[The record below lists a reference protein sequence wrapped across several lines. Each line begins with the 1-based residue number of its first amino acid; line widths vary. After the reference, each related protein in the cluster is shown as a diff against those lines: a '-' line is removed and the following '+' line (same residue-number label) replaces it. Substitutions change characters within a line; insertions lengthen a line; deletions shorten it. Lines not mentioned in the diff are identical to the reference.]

1 MLQLMRK
8 HARNWLMKVVLG
20 IIIIVFVFYF
30 GSMRGRQETETIAII
45 DGARIAH
52 AQFRDEYQNLFEFY
66 RERYGDRLTD
76 DLLKQ
81 INLKEQAFDS
91 VITQAIMLAKADE
104 WNLRVSDNELQA
116 SILSYPAFQRDG
128 AFNNDLY
135 QRILRY
141 QRMTPETFEEMQ
153 RKALATGKVERLI
166 RESAK
171 VSEQEVYEVYRLQNR
186 KVNIRFIRIP
196 TEPAKS
202 AGKPSEE
209 EILAYFQ
216 EHKEEFRM
224 PQTAT
229 IEYIRFDGERFAGAA
244 HIADDEIEEYYRYH
258 EEEFTENGTVKPL
271 PKVRDEIVSRLKSI
285 RGMDM
290 AFKEATTAHDTIY
303 QEENFEEYAEKQG
316 HTIQTTS
323 FPRNAPLSG
332 EFAGMQELGEYVFD
346 LQEGDLGRVFSG
358 TSGHYVFRLVSL
370 KPSRVPELTEVLE
383 TVKKSYAES
392 RAIEKAREK
401 AERINS
407 GLRDG
412 TDMTALSRKEG
423 LTVSQTGLFQP
434 GPEIPKIGYSPEME
448 DAIFEISVKEPTP
461 DRVFF
466 VDGNYFVIS
475 LVEEATPDEKEWA
488 ANKEAMKAAL
498 LQLKGEAAFLAWL
511 GETRERMMNAGRLKI
526 LKTVEDL

>member
-45 DGARIAH
+45 DGSRIAH

-66 RERYGDRLTD
+66 RERYGNRLTD

-81 INLKEQAFDS
+81 INLKAQAFDS
-91 VITQAIMLAKADE
+91 VITQAIMLAQADE
-104 WNLRVSDNELQA
+104 WNLRVGDNELKA

-128 AFNNDLY
+128 TFNNDQY

-141 QRMTPETFEEMQ
+141 QRMTPETFEDMQ
-153 RKALATGKVERLI
+153 RRALATGKVERLI

-171 VSEQEVYEVYRLQNR
+171 VSEQEVYEIYRLQNR

-202 AGKPSEE
+202 AEKPSEE
-209 EILAYFQ
+209 ALQAYFQ

-224 PQTAT
+224 PQMAT
-229 IEYIRFDGERFAGAA
+229 IEYILFEGERFAGAA
-244 HIADDEIEEYYRYH
+244 PVTDDEIEEYYQHH

-285 RGMDM
+285 QGMDM

-303 QEENFEEYAEKQG
+303 QEENFEEYAKKQG
-316 HTIQTTS
+316 HAIQTIS
-323 FPRNAPLSG
+323 LPRNAPLTG
-332 EFAGMQELGEYVFD
+332 EFAEMQELGEYVFD

-358 TSGHYVFRLVSL
+358 NRGHYVFRLVSL
-370 KPSRVPELTEVLE
+370 KPSHVPELTEVLDR
-383 TVKKSYAES
+383 VKKSHAES
-392 RAIEKAREK
+392 RAIEKAKGK
-401 AERINS
+401 ADQINS
-407 GLRDG
+407 RLRDG
-412 TDMTALSRKEG
+412 TDMATLSRTEG

-448 DAIFEISVKEPTP
+448 DALFEMSAKEPSP

-466 VDGNYFVIS
+466 VDGSYFVIR
-475 LVEEATPDEKEWA
+475 LTEEATPDEKEWT
-488 ANKEAMKAAL
+488 ANKDMMKAAL

-511 GETRERMMNAGRLKI
+511 GETREKMINSGRLKI
-526 LKTVEDL
+526 LKNVEDL

>member
-104 WNLRVSDNELQA
+104 WDMRVGDNELQA

-141 QRMTPETFEEMQ
+141 QRMTPEAFEEMQ

-196 TEPAKS
+196 TEPTKS

-224 PQTAT
+224 PQMAT

-303 QEENFEEYAEKQG
+303 QEENFEAYAKKQG
-316 HTIQTTS
+316 YPIQTTS
-323 FPRNAPLSG
+323 LPRNAPLSG
-332 EFAGMQELGEYVFD
+332 EFAGVQD
-346 LQEGDLGRVFSG
+346 
-358 TSGHYVFRLVSL
+358 
-370 KPSRVPELTEVLE
+370 
-383 TVKKSYAES
+383 
-392 RAIEKAREK
+392 
-401 AERINS
+401 
-407 GLRDG
+407 
-412 TDMTALSRKEG
+412 
-423 LTVSQTGLFQP
+423 
-434 GPEIPKIGYSPEME
+434 
-448 DAIFEISVKEPTP
+448 
-461 DRVFF
+461 
-466 VDGNYFVIS
+466 
-475 LVEEATPDEKEWA
+475 
-488 ANKEAMKAAL
+488 
-498 LQLKGEAAFLAWL
+498 
-511 GETRERMMNAGRLKI
+511 
-526 LKTVEDL
+526 